1 MNLRRRAARLVAVFR
16 QSPLD
21 RELDAEIAAHLELA
35 EHEARRHGL
44 DPVAARQQALRAFG
58 GIDQMKE
65 LHRDAKIARQG
76 NFELMGEMESG
87 YREIDETHG
96 VLREMAQEK
105 RGLAPRHGG

>member
-65 LHRDAKIARQG
+65 LHRDARSVRWVENFARDVR
-76 NFELMGEMESG
+76 
-87 YREIDETHG
+87 Y
-96 VLREMAQEK
+96 
-105 RGLAPRHGG
+105 GLAGLRRDPLFAAVAIGVRLVGVRDGVA